1 MFLSSINLR
10 NIRKHTNSQIE
21 FTEKTNYIIGGNGV
35 GKTSVLE
42 AIYYLSTT
50 KSCVTSSDVEVVKI
64 GENNF
69 NIQGNIN
76 GLIKENVQINYSRT
90 ENKKTYTLNNK
101 QINKFSDV
109 IGKFPVVLLS
119 PADHT
124 ITQGFPADRR
134 RFIDSVISQASRTY
148 LNLVIEYN
156 RILKQRASLLNRIRE
171 NNFRVDTELDAWSE
185 KLVTT
190 GIEIIKH
197 RVNFISEFGVYIRGS
212 YKRILS
218 EKEIPG
224 VHYYFLED
232 KCSDDLENG
241 FNLLLQ
247 QKAEDEI
254 RRGTNLVG
262 PHKDDFIFNINGL
275 NLRSFG
281 SQGQHKTFQ
290 TVLRFAEYFYLKDK
304 KENTPLFLLDDV
316 FGELDSERARAISEY
331 LSDVGQAI
339 ITLTDF
345 GNFSYLNV
353 GEKDKVIK
361 LSAESEVIYA

>member
-10 NIRKHTNSQIE
+10 NIRKHTDSRID
-21 FTEKTNYIIGGNGV
+21 FTENINYILGGNGV

-50 KSCVTSSDVEVVKI
+50 KSCVTSSDAEVVKF

-69 NIQGNIN
+69 NIQGNIY
-76 GLIKENVQINYSRT
+76 GLTKENVQLNFSRM

-134 RFIDSVISQASRTY
+134 RFVDSVISQASRTY
-148 LNLVIEYN
+148 LNLAIEYN
-156 RILKQRASLLNRIRE
+156 RILKQRAFLLNRIRE
-171 NNFRVDTELDAWSE
+171 NNFGADTELDAWNE
-185 KLVTT
+185 KLVNT

-197 RVNFISEFGVYIRGS
+197 RANFILEFEAYIGES
-212 YKRILS
+212 YKKILS
-218 EKEIPG
+218 DKEIPE
-224 VHYYFLED
+224 VHYYFLEN
-232 KCSDDLENG
+232 KCTEDLEKCY
-241 FNLLLQ
+241 NLLLQ

-254 RRGTNLVG
+254 RRGINLVG
-262 PHKDDFIFNINGL
+262 PHKDDFVFNINGISL
-275 NLRSFG
+275 KNYG

-345 GNFSYLNV
+345 GNFSYLKVAKN
-353 GEKDKVIK
+353 DKVIK
-361 LSAESEVIYA
+361 LSDKSEVIYA